1 MSTEIALSTPAGRAR
16 APYPAHLIEQTWLR
30 DGTPVTI
37 RPIRASDLLLE
48 RAFVVSLSPHTR
60 YQRLLSGRR
69 LLPGELRRL
78 TDIDY
83 AHELALVALAQV
95 DGCEQM
101 LGVARYVRDDETE
114 PGSCDFAIVVADR
127 WQGHGIGEML
137 LRRLQRAA
145 CDDGIRVVGG
155 ITLSTNAAMIALAR
169 KLGFRAAREV
179 GNASI
184 TMLRWEVD
192 TEVARQSSPP
202 PKDWAIGA
210 FAPAGLWY
218 GPSA

>member
-1 MSTEIALSTPAGRAR
+1 MPTQIALSPPAVPER
-16 APYPAHLIEQTWLR
+16 APYPAHLVEQTRLA

-37 RPIRASDLLLE
+37 RPIRAGDLLLE
-48 RAFVVSLSPHTR
+48 RTFVVGLSPHTR

-95 DGCEQM
+95 EGREEL

-114 PGSCDFAIVVADR
+114 AGSCDFAIVVADR

-137 LRRLQRAA
+137 LRRLQQAARA
-145 CDDGIRVVGG
+145 DGIRVVGG
-155 ITLSTNAAMIALAR
+155 ITLSTNAAMISLAR
-169 KLGFRAAREV
+169 KLGFRARCEA
-179 GNASI
+179 GNASV
-184 TMLRWEVD
+184 TVLRWEVETASAQGRPRAND
-192 TEVARQSSPP
+192 A
-202 PKDWAIGA
+202 AIGA
-210 FAPAGLWY
+210 VAHTGLWH
-218 GPSA
+218 GADA

>member
-1 MSTEIALSTPAGRAR
+1 MSTEIALSAPARPAR
-16 APYPAHLIEQTWLR
+16 APYPAHLVEQIRLA

-48 RAFVVSLSPHTR
+48 RAFVVGLSPHTR

-83 AHELALVALAQV
+83 AYELALVALALV
-95 DGCEQM
+95 DGLEQL
-101 LGVARYVRDDETE
+101 LGVARYVRDDATE

-137 LRRLQRAA
+137 LRRLQHAA
-145 CDDGIRVVGG
+145 HADGIRVVGG

-169 KLGFRAAREV
+169 KLGFHAQREA
-179 GNASI
+179 GNASV
-184 TMLRWEVD
+184 TVLRWAADEASGALP
-192 TEVARQSSPP
+192 TSSETPAIRALAHAHSSP
-202 PKDWAIGA
+202 
-210 FAPAGLWY
+210 APAN
-218 GPSA
+218 